1 MIVFVLMA
9 IRITTTLFSISTPSL
24 SSFSASSIP
33 MLLVWITDHSSTEL
47 FAFKS
52 AFWVVIYSLFFLAW
66 LISPW
71 LTISNRRAVVIL
83 GLSIV
88 IGLNLFDTICCIL
101 SALPILEKTLN
112 LFFSIF
118 VIGLS
123 IRAIV
128 RHGTKVGSV
137 IPSQENEINPN

>member
-9 IRITTTLFSISTPSL
+9 IKIITTLFSISTPSL
-24 SSFSASSIP
+24 ISFSASSIP
-33 MLLVWITDHSSTEL
+33 MLLAWITDHSSTEL

-52 AFWVVIYSLFFLAW
+52 AIWVVIYSLFFLAW

-71 LTISNRRAVVIL
+71 LTISNKRAVAIG
-83 GLSIV
+83 GLSLV
-88 IGLNLFDTICCIL
+88 IGLNLFDTISCIL
-101 SALPILEKTLN
+101 SALPILKKTLN
-112 LFFSIF
+112 LFFSIC

-128 RHGTKVGSV
+128 RQKTEDGSV
-137 IPSQENEINPN
+137 VP